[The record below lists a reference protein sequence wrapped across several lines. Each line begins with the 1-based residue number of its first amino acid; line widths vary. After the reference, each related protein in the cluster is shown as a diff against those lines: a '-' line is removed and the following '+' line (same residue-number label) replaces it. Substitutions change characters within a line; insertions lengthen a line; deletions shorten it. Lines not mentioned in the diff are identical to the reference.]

1 MNLEN
6 NNSVEK
12 ANRKFVKNIVDVF
25 NIDVFPLVESM
36 GKLVDKYNEDKS
48 VDLELL
54 EELYAGRF
62 DAAIEGIRNI
72 WDDVEDF
79 LDGEDFCDEDD

>member
-1 MNLEN
+1 MNCVN

-12 ANRKFVKNIVDVF
+12 ANRKFVNNIVDVF
-25 NIDVFPLVESM
+25 NIDVFPLVESI

-54 EELYAGRF
+54 EELYAGGF
-62 DAAIEGIRNI
+62 DAAIEGIQNI

>member
-54 EELYAGRF
+54 EELYAGGF
-62 DAAIEGIRNI
+62 DAAIEGIQNI

>member
-1 MNLEN
+1 MNLAN

-12 ANRKFVKNIVDVF
+12 ANRKFVNNIVDVF
-25 NIDVFPLVESM
+25 NIDVFPLVESI